1 MNQITKSILL
11 PKVGLSRITFY
22 RDKRRATKD
31 KSVFSLPFDVQL
43 SEKTA
48 TGEIIY
54 SPVFRSCRILWSE
67 HPGDSAIAER
77 TEDFIKEFLFG
88 SLLAVT
94 EPIQPE
100 EAQKIKDSLDEFF
113 SSIIQYTIIEDG
125 SCLIKIPIITKESKQ
140 IQIILRKKDTGEYFL
155 SDDGIILRSFR
166 PHERGQ
172 REKVALTAKKLG
184 IEITEEE
191 LFLYS
196 SPEKISENLYK
207 FIQILSAVY
216 IFYLS

>member
-1 MNQITKSILL
+1 MNQITKSISL
-11 PKVGLSRITFY
+11 PKVGLARITFY
-22 RDKRRATKD
+22 RDKRRTTKD

-43 SEKTA
+43 NEKTA

-54 SPVFRSCRILWSE
+54 SLVFRSCRILWSE
-67 HPGDSAIAER
+67 HPGDAAIAEK

-88 SLLAVT
+88 TLLSVT
-94 EPIQPE
+94 EPIEPE
-100 EAQKIKDSLDEFF
+100 EAQKIKESLNEFF
-113 SSIIQYTIIEDG
+113 SSIIKYSITDEGTCII
-125 SCLIKIPIITKESKQ
+125 KAPIVSKESKQ

-196 SPEKISENLYK
+196 PPDKIAENLYK